1 MMQMDLFAV
10 EVQQPLTKPSLVVG
24 DKVRVKP
31 SVLEEY
37 ERKREYESYYYLIDA
52 KGIGVVKELRED
64 YTGGYAVVDFGK
76 ITNVYVKEYEV
87 DVI

>member
-1 MMQMDLFAV
+1 MQMDLFEV
-10 EVQQPLTKPSLVVG
+10 EGQLLTQPSLLAG
-24 DKVRVKP
+24 DKVRIK
-31 SVLEEY
+31 SSILEEY

-52 KGIGVVKELRED
+52 KGVGVVKELRED

-76 ITNVYVKEYEV
+76 LTNVYVKEYEV